1 MRDNR
6 SGKHAEVRAC
16 ALEQAFGRH
25 VSLGQRE
32 RRTGT
37 FDAVD
42 SFNRRAS
49 TVTASM
55 SASQSE
61 NTRSESHTGNRING
75 TKGYTIRDGS
85 RDRVPVFGVLCPDRR
100 CCHVES
106 VSGGKVARVGV
117 DAGVWRYA
125 RDTALG
131 GSSGCRARPRV
142 RSRSRGT
149 ARVGWWWAG
158 VRVRSAC
165 AWPARSGMVAVPR
178 EPNDWF
184 MVAERGSARPRPR
197 PRRKAGKKDP
207 CGVSGGCVCVR
218 VSYGAT
224 RSSAKS

>member
-6 SGKHAEVRAC
+6 SGKHTEVRAC

-55 SASQSE
+55 SASRSE
-61 NTRSESHTGNRING
+61 VTRSESHTGNRING

-125 RDTALG
+125 REPGYRAGRLKRLPSAAAG
-131 GSSGCRARPRV
+131 AVAAPRHRAGRVVVGRCARP
-142 RSRSRGT
+142 
-149 ARVGWWWAG
+149 
-158 VRVRSAC
+158 VRVC
-165 AWPARSGMVAVPR
+165 V
-178 EPNDWF
+178 
-184 MVAERGSARPRPR
+184 
-197 PRRKAGKKDP
+197 AGKRH
-207 CGVSGGCVCVR
+207 GGRAALC
-218 VSYGAT
+218 
-224 RSSAKS
+224 

>member
-85 RDRVPVFGVLCPDRR
+85 RDRVPFSECFVPIVVVAMLSRCRGAKLHASALMLAFGGMRGIPRSEAQRGCR
-100 CCHVES
+100 
-106 VSGGKVARVGV
+106 GARV
-117 DAGVWRYA
+117 
-125 RDTALG
+125 
-131 GSSGCRARPRV
+131 RV
-142 RSRSRGT
+142 RSWSRHG
-149 ARVGWWWAG
+149 RVGWWSQVGARP
-158 VRVRSAC
+158 VRVY
-165 AWPARSGMVAVPR
+165 VAGKRHGGLPR
-178 EPNDWF
+178 EPNDWLRN
-184 MVAERGSARPRPR
+184 AEAR
-197 PRRKAGKKDP
+197 
-207 CGVSGGCVCVR
+207 GCVGR
-218 VSYGAT
+218 GRGA
-224 RSSAKS
+224 RGIR